1 MFETLQPAPA
11 DKILAL
17 IGLYRNDPR
26 PGKVDLGVG
35 VYKDIDGRTP
45 VMRAVREAEK
55 RLLASQDTKT
65 YLGLAGDTG
74 FNAAMIKLAFGGKA
88 DHSRIRAAQAPGGSG
103 ALRLVAELLQRTRAG
118 ATVWLSDPTW
128 PNHLP
133 VMRAAGLQVRD
144 YPYFDAASG
153 AVRFDEMLTALK
165 TANSGDVV
173 LLHGCCH
180 NPTGANLDAVQW
192 AKVADVL
199 LERGLL
205 PFVDIAYQGFGEG
218 LDADAAGLRLLADKV
233 PEMVVASSCSKNFAV
248 YRDRVGAAMIM
259 AKDGGQADVAMSQ
272 MLAAA
277 RALYSMPP
285 DHGAAAV
292 RMVLEDAGLKKDW
305 ETELE
310 EMRLRMLRL
319 RVAFAEAL
327 RRQSNSDRFDFVASH
342 RGMFSRLGL
351 TEAQVERL
359 RTEHAVY
366 MVGDSRINVA
376 GLPEDGMDDL
386 AKAIVSVL
394 D

>member
-55 RLLASQDTKT
+55 RLLACQDSKT

-144 YPYFDAASG
+144 YPYFDTGSG
-153 AVRFDEMLTALK
+153 AVRFDEMLATLK
-165 TANSGDVV
+165 TANAGDVV

-180 NPTGANLDAVQW
+180 NPTGANLDAAQW
-192 AKVADVL
+192 AKVGDVL

-218 LDADAAGLRLLADKV
+218 LDDDAAGLRLLADKV
-233 PEMVVASSCSKNFAV
+233 PEMVLASSCSKNFAV

-259 AKDGGQADVAMSQ
+259 AKDGAQADVAMSQ

-292 RMVLEDAGLKKDW
+292 RMVLEDADLKKDW

-351 TEAQVERL
+351 AEGQVERL

>member
-17 IGLYRNDPR
+17 IGLYHADTR

-35 VYKDIDGRTP
+35 VYKDRNGRTP

-55 RLLASQDTKT
+55 RLLAGQDTKT
-65 YLGLAGDTG
+65 YLGLAGDIG
-74 FNAAMIKLAFGGKA
+74 FNTAMIRLAFGDNA

-103 ALRLVAELLQRTRAG
+103 ALRLVAELLQRTRPG

-128 PNHLP
+128 PNHQP

-144 YPYFDAASG
+144 YPYFDAVSG
-153 AVRFDEMLTALK
+153 AVRFDDMLAALK
-165 TANSGDVV
+165 TATSGDVV

-180 NPTGANLDAVQW
+180 NPTGANLDAAQW

-218 LDADAAGLRLLADKV
+218 LDADAAGLRLLAGKV

-248 YRDRVGAAMIM
+248 YRDRVGSAMIM
-259 AKDGGQADVAMSQ
+259 AKDGAQADVAMSQ

-292 RMVLEDAGLKKDW
+292 RMVLEDADLKKVW

-376 GLPEDGMDDL
+376 GLPEDGMDEL

>member
-65 YLGLAGDTG
+65 YLGLAGDTT
-74 FNAAMIKLAFGGKA
+74 FNMAMIKLAFGDKA

-103 ALRLVAELLQRTRAG
+103 ALRLVAELLQRTRPG

-153 AVRFDEMLTALK
+153 AVRFDEMLAALK

-180 NPTGANLDAVQW
+180 NPTGANLDIAQW

-199 LERGLL
+199 LDRGLM
-205 PFVDIAYQGFGEG
+205 PFIDIAYQGFGEG

-259 AKDGGQADVAMSQ
+259 AEDGAQADVAMSQ

-359 RTEHAVY
+359 RADHAVY

>member
-1 MFETLQPAPA
+1 MFENLQPAPA

-17 IGLYRNDPR
+17 IGLYRADTR

-35 VYKDIDGRTP
+35 VYKDRDGKTP

-74 FNAAMIKLAFGGKA
+74 FNAAMIKLAFSEKA
-88 DHSRIRAAQAPGGSG
+88 DFSRIRAAQAPGGSG
-103 ALRLVAELLQRTRAG
+103 ALRLVAELLQRTRPG

-153 AVRFDEMLTALK
+153 AVRFDDMVAALK
-165 TANSGDVV
+165 TANSGDIV

-180 NPTGANLDAVQW
+180 NPTGANLDAAQW

-259 AKDGGQADVAMSQ
+259 AKDGAQADVAMSQ

-292 RMVLEDAGLKKDW
+292 RMVLEDASLKRDW
-305 ETELE
+305 EAELE

>member
-17 IGLYRNDPR
+17 IGLYHADTR

-35 VYKDIDGRTP
+35 VYKDRNGRTP

-55 RLLASQDTKT
+55 RLLAGQDTKT
-65 YLGLAGDTG
+65 YLGLAGDIG
-74 FNAAMIKLAFGGKA
+74 FNAAMIRLAFGDNA

-103 ALRLVAELLQRTRAG
+103 ALRLVAELLQRTRPG

-144 YPYFDAASG
+144 YPYFDAVSG
-153 AVRFDEMLTALK
+153 AVRFDDMLAALK
-165 TANSGDVV
+165 TATSGDVV

-180 NPTGANLDAVQW
+180 NPTGANLDAAQW

-218 LDADAAGLRLLADKV
+218 LDADAAGLRLLAGKV

-248 YRDRVGAAMIM
+248 YRDRVGSAMIM
-259 AKDGGQADVAMSQ
+259 AKDGAQADVAMSQ

-292 RMVLEDAGLKKDW
+292 RMVLEDADLKKVW

-327 RRQSNSDRFDFVASH
+327 RRQSNSDRFDFVARH

-376 GLPEDGMDDL
+376 GLPEDGMDEL

>member
-1 MFETLQPAPA
+1 MFEDLQPAPA

-17 IGLYRNDPR
+17 IGLYRADPR
-26 PGKVDLGVG
+26 PDKVDLGVG
-35 VYKDIDGRTP
+35 VYKDLDGKTP

-55 RLLASQDTKT
+55 RLLQSQDTKT

-74 FNAAMIKLAFGGKA
+74 FNTAMARLVFGPAAELT
-88 DHSRIRAAQAPGGSG
+88 RIRAAQAPGGSG
-103 ALRLVAELLQRTRAG
+103 ALRLVAELLKRTRSD
-118 ATVWLSDPTW
+118 ATIWLSDPTW
-128 PNHLP
+128 PNHVP
-133 VMRAAGLQVRD
+133 VMRAAGLQIRE

-153 AVRFDEMLTALK
+153 AVRFADMMSALATAR
-165 TANSGDVV
+165 SGDVV

-180 NPTGANLDAVQW
+180 NPTGANLDTAQW
-192 AKVADVL
+192 AEVADL
-199 LERGLL
+199 LVERGLL

-218 LDADAAGLRLLADKV
+218 LDTDAAGLRLLAEKV

-248 YRDRVGAAMIM
+248 YRDRVGAAMIL
-259 AKDGGQADVAMSQ
+259 AKDGAQADVAMSQ
-272 MLAAA
+272 MLSAA
-277 RALYSMPP
+277 RAMYSMPP

-292 RMVLEDAGLKKDW
+292 RIVLEDATLRADW
-305 ETELE
+305 EAELE

-319 RVAFAEAL
+319 RVQFAEAL

-351 TEAQVERL
+351 SEAQVERL
-359 RTEHAVY
+359 RAEHGVY

-376 GLPEDGMDDL
+376 GLPEDGMEAL

>member
-17 IGLYRNDPR
+17 IGLYHADTR

-35 VYKDIDGRTP
+35 VYKDRNGRTP

-55 RLLASQDTKT
+55 RLLAGQETKT
-65 YLGLAGDTG
+65 YLGLAGDIG
-74 FNAAMIKLAFGGKA
+74 FNAAMIRLAFGDNA

-103 ALRLVAELLQRTRAG
+103 ALRLVAELLQRTRPG

-144 YPYFDAASG
+144 YPYFDAVSG
-153 AVRFDEMLTALK
+153 AVRFDDMLAALK
-165 TANSGDVV
+165 TATSGDVV

-180 NPTGANLDAVQW
+180 NPTGANLDAAQW

-218 LDADAAGLRLLADKV
+218 LDADAAGLRLLAGKV

-248 YRDRVGAAMIM
+248 YRDRVGSAMIM
-259 AKDGGQADVAMSQ
+259 AKDGAQADVAMSQ

-292 RMVLEDAGLKKDW
+292 RMVLEDADLKKVW

-376 GLPEDGMDDL
+376 GLPEDGMDEL

>member
-74 FNAAMIKLAFGGKA
+74 FNAAMIKLAFGEKA

-128 PNHLP
+128 PNHPP
-133 VMRAAGLQVRD
+133 VMRAAGLKVRD

-153 AVRFDEMLTALK
+153 TVRFDDMLAALK
-165 TANSGDVV
+165 AAESGDVV
-173 LLHGCCH
+173 MLHGCCH
-180 NPTGANLDAVQW
+180 NPTGANLDAAQW
-192 AKVADVL
+192 AKVADVV

-205 PFVDIAYQGFGEG
+205 PFVDIAYQGFGDG
-218 LDADAAGLRLLADKV
+218 LDADAAGLRLLAERV

-248 YRDRVGAAMIM
+248 YRDRVGAAMIL
-259 AKDGGQADVAMSQ
+259 AKDGAQADVAMSQ

-292 RMVLEDAGLKKDW
+292 RMVLEDTDLKKDW

>member
-1 MFETLQPAPA
+1 MFENLQPAPA

-17 IGLYRNDPR
+17 IGLYRADPR
-26 PGKVDLGVG
+26 SDKVDLGVG
-35 VYKDIDGRTP
+35 VYKDREGRTP
-45 VMRAVREAEK
+45 VMRAVREAET
-55 RLLASQDTKT
+55 RLFAGQDTKT
-65 YLGLAGDTG
+65 YLGLAGDTA
-74 FNAAMIKLAFGGKA
+74 FNTAMIKLAFGDKA
-88 DHSRIRAAQAPGGSG
+88 DLSRIRAAQAPGGSG

-118 ATVWLSDPTW
+118 ATVWLSNPTW
-128 PNHLP
+128 PNHMP
-133 VMRAAGLQVRD
+133 VMRAAGLQVRE

-153 AVRFDEMLTALK
+153 TVRFDEMLAALRTA
-165 TANSGDVV
+165 ASGDVV

-180 NPTGANLDAVQW
+180 NPTGANLNANQW
-192 AKVADVL
+192 ADVADVL
-199 LERGLL
+199 VERGLL
-205 PFVDIAYQGFGEG
+205 PFIDIAYQGFGEG
-218 LDADAAGLRLLADKV
+218 LDADAEGLRLVASKV

-259 AKDGGQADVAMSQ
+259 ARDGAQADVAMSQ
-272 MLAAA
+272 MLSAA
-277 RALYSMPP
+277 RAIYSMPP

-292 RMVLEDAGLKKDW
+292 RIVLEDAALRADW
-305 ETELE
+305 EAELE

-319 RVAFAEAL
+319 RVAFADAL

-359 RTEHAVY
+359 RVEHGVY

-376 GLPEDGMDDL
+376 GLPEDGMDRL